1 MIGYVEVVPLL
12 TAACPTYSGSIHA
25 AGAEEDEGEYLTV
38 GRVVAHLIEL
48 LGRDDHE
55 CLLSV
60 FGVVEW
66 VLEEGDDEA
75 RALLTEGFFDDLTN
89 PDFYTTSPNDPRAFV
104 PWLGPRARE
113 QPSVQPLL

>member
-1 MIGYVEVVPLL
+1 MICYVEVVPLL
-12 TAACPTYSGSIHA
+12 IAACPSYRGSLPA

-48 LGRDDHE
+48 LSRDDTA
-55 CLLSV
+55 CLRTV

-75 RALLTEGFFDDLTN
+75 RSLLTDGFFDDLTN
-89 PDFYTTSPNDPRAFV
+89 PDFYAESSKDPHDFV
-104 PWLGPRARE
+104 PWLGPCARE

>member
-1 MIGYVEVVPLL
+1 MISYVEVVPLL
-12 TAACPTYSGSIHA
+12 TAACPSYRGSIQA

-38 GRVVAHLIEL
+38 GRVVAHLVEL
-48 LGRDDHE
+48 LSGDDKD
-55 CLLSV
+55 CLRAV

-75 RALLTEGFFDDLTN
+75 RSLVIEGFFDDLTN
-89 PDFYTTSPNDPRAFV
+89 PDFYAGSPSDPRDFV
-104 PWLGPRARE
+104 PWFGPCARE